1 MKFCHIC
8 GSPLEDNIGQCPF
21 CRANQH
27 DFIRPDGTKVL
38 GFSATMA
45 SAPQVFNE
53 EPIAL
58 EPKEEPVSL
67 DAKVEEPA
75 IEAPQEAP
83 VQEAPIIGDV
93 PEVAPIP
100 FVKAFDSEVDE
111 APKAEE
117 PKNEAKMEFK
127 KPESKNPKPKK
138 KLAILLIVIL
148 VILVLGGSGAGIAI
162 AVSNS
167 QNSQNSDYGENV
179 DDWWGETTTKKTTTK
194 KTTTKKTT
202 TKTTTT
208 IDDTPIETTT
218 TTTTTTTDD
227 PDDYSVYL
235 FEADMKSIYFIFD
248 ELNSE
253 YTVELYKIAIDEE
266 TNSYYASEL
275 YSGSFVFTDDTT
287 IQITWTRWYYN
298 YHNNKNSSLTLNTVD
313 YVSLDGYVITF
324 ETGNVASSLQ
334 GMQFTQTVESAY
346 FA

>member
-53 EPIAL
+53 EP
-58 EPKEEPVSL
+58 VSL
-67 DAKVEEPA
+67 EAKVEEPA
-75 IEAPQEAP
+75 IEAPQEAQ

-117 PKNEAKMEFK
+117 PKNEAKMDFK

-179 DDWWGETTTKKTTTK
+179 DDWWHETTTK

-218 TTTTTTTDD
+218 TTTTTTTTDD

-248 ELNSE
+248 DVNSE

-287 IQITWTRWYYN
+287 IQITWTKWYYN

>member
-53 EPIAL
+53 EPIAK
-58 EPKEEPVSL
+58 ESKEEPVSL

-75 IEAPQEAP
+75 IEAQKEAP
-83 VQEAPIIGDV
+83 VQEAPIIVDV

-100 FVKAFDSEVDE
+100 EVKAFDSEVDE
-111 APKAEE
+111 APKVKE

-179 DDWWGETTTKKTTTK
+179 DDWWHETTTKKTTTK
-194 KTTTKKTT
+194 TTTKKTT
-202 TKTTTT
+202 TKTTT

-218 TTTTTTTDD
+218 TTTTTTTTDD
-227 PDDYSVYL
+227 NHDDYEVYL
-235 FEADMKSIYFIFD
+235 FEADKKSLYFIFD
-248 ELNSE
+248 DVNSE
-253 YTVELYKIAIDEE
+253 YTVELYNISIDEE
-266 TNSYYASEL
+266 TNSYYASGL
-275 YSGSFVFTDDTT
+275 YYGTFYFSGDTE
-287 IQITWTRWYYN
+287 IQIHWTNYYYN
-298 YHNNKNSSLTLNTVD
+298 YHNDKNTSMTLNIYD
-313 YVSLDGYVITF
+313 YVLLNGSVITF